1 MNITTE
7 QKDIFYKIAV
17 ASFIIYLFVDF
28 FGVAVPFRPR
38 IRDVEEIGTSN
49 PLNQVIYP
57 LLFLSS
63 FICLLAGRLQVYK
76 IIRREKILTLFLI
89 WCIAS
94 IAWSIDPGSTA
105 KRVFRTVTLF
115 SVTLSI
121 LAYVTSTK
129 DLLKYI
135 KPILYL
141 YVFSSVAV
149 CLTIPG
155 ATDPQFHTWRGF
167 AGHKN
172 ELGQVSVICIF
183 LSFFIFKQEERYK
196 KLIAAASLT
205 FSIALLF
212 GSGSVTSITSFLA
225 VSGIGSVFLVD
236 KIFKPIGLGR
246 TVSIVI
252 FLAIVGLVASI
263 LFFASGIVETLT
275 NFAGKDVTFSGRTD
289 LWAAMMYEI
298 SKHPY
303 LGAGYQAFWSLDN
316 PSALWLYEVFI
327 WLPRQAHNGYIDIL
341 NELGLIG
348 FVIFLFSL
356 IKYFFSIKKLR
367 EPHPWKWLIIATL
380 IINLQESTLFRPGH
394 LIGEIVVISYF
405 ILFAQLLKQKSD
417 EKKEIPPRKFY

>member
-1 MNITTE
+1 MDDTKE
-7 QKDIFYKIAV
+7 YKDIYYKIAV
-17 ASFIIYLFVDF
+17 LSFMIYLFFDF
-28 FGVAVPFRPR
+28 YGTAVPFRPR
-38 IRDVEEIGTSN
+38 VEEVEEMGSSN
-49 PLNQVIYP
+49 VLNQVIYSS
-57 LLFLSS
+57 LFLSS
-63 FICLLAGRLQVYK
+63 FICLFAKRFQVYAILQK
-76 IIRREKILTLFLI
+76 EKILILFLF

-94 IAWSIDPGSTA
+94 IAWSIDPTTTA

-115 SVTLSI
+115 SVTLSL
-121 LAYVTSTK
+121 LAHVTSTK
-129 DLLKYI
+129 ELLKYI

-155 ATDPQFHTWRGF
+155 AIDPQFHTWRGF
-167 AGHKN
+167 TGHKN
-172 ELGQVSVICIF
+172 ILGHDSVICIF
-183 LSFFIFKQEERYK
+183 LSFFIFRREERYGK
-196 KLIAAASLT
+196 IIAATSLT

-246 TVSIVI
+246 TVSIAI